1 MNTLTRNFWSLE
13 RAFPTI
19 RTRLWRTFYN
29 LVVWLVPDRDLHFM
43 NWGYRALN
51 YTEETRDIGDLSPLS
66 RNVTRLYA
74 HTLGAVAVS
83 GKRVV
88 EIGSGRGGGAAWVAR
103 TQQPLSVVGIEL
115 SPAAVR
121 LASDVHQGISG
132 LRFEVG
138 NALALPFAD
147 CSVDTLMNVESC
159 HHYADLPLFL
169 REVGRV
175 LVVDGYLCL
184 SDYREAHEMPG
195 MRSDLAACGLE
206 LVRFCDITANV
217 VAALDEDNAAKEVFL
232 NSRFSW
238 PLRPIMRTFFGNHG
252 TDVYNGFAN
261 RTWLYHSW
269 VLRKC
274 ETVKATS

>member
-1 MNTLTRNFWSLE
+1 MNTLTRNFWFLE

-29 LVVWLVPDRDLHFM
+29 IVVWLVPDRDQHFM

-51 YTEETRDIGDLSPLS
+51 STEETCEIGNLPPLS

-74 HTLGAVAVS
+74 HTLGAVAVV

-121 LASDVHQGISG
+121 LASEVHQGIAG
-132 LRFEVG
+132 LRFETG
-138 NALALPFAD
+138 NALALPFSD
-147 CSVDTLMNVESC
+147 GSVDTLINVESC

-169 REVGRV
+169 SEVRRV
-175 LVVDGYLCL
+175 LAVDGYLCL
-184 SDYREAHEMPG
+184 SDYREAHEMPE
-195 MRSDLAACGLE
+195 MSSDIAACGLE

-217 VAALDEDNAAKEVFL
+217 VAALDEDNAEKEVFL

-238 PLRPIMRTFFGNHG
+238 PLRPIMRIFFGNQG
-252 TDVYNGFAN
+252 TDVYNGFAQ

-269 VLRKC
+269 ILRKC
-274 ETVKATS
+274 VTVTVKS